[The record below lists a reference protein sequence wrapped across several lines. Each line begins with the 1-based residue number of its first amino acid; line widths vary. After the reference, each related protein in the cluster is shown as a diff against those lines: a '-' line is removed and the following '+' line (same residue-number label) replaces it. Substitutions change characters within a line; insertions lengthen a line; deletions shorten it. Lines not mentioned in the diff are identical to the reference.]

1 MKQVTRKANLH
12 VVFDTNVIWSDSI
25 LDLFSNVTVS
35 LIRQHSGHQDVA
47 INWVLPRV
55 ARQEREYQMRRKA
68 LSHLPAVQKL
78 ESLVGFNWG
87 VDEAKIADALCKR
100 IDDELKSLGVRE
112 MKIDP
117 SATDWDSIMSD
128 SANRIAPFE
137 HKDNGEKGFRDALIC
152 ESLRQML
159 SAANRSDQVFFV
171 SNDTILQAA
180 ALKIMALVGHPKSRC
195 VQTLD
200 DLRTEIN
207 VLVSKIPDEFAQ
219 RLVELGAKFFINE
232 QSNEGLFY
240 AENIRS
246 LIEKEFATVIDS
258 LMAELESPTE
268 TISISKPVFRQKVRQ
283 RVHFTTSVTL
293 TFEENRTDKS
303 KDSIEDYQA
312 EANSRLLDLLS
323 QNPEKF
329 KAELRLYN
337 DAKALLHRT
346 RSNRAPLITWK
357 SLWPERRKA
366 SFDVEWSVSVNNK
379 QQLSRA
385 KVDRIMAAS
394 DT

>member
-25 LDLFSNVTVS
+25 LDLFSNATVS
-35 LIRQHSGHQDVA
+35 LIRQHSGHQDLA

-87 VDEAKIADALCKR
+87 VDEAKISDALCKR
-100 IDDELKSLGVRE
+100 IDDELKSLGVWE

-180 ALKIMALVGHPKSRC
+180 ALKIMASVGHPKSRC

-219 RLVELGAKFFINE
+219 RLVELGAKFFIDE
-232 QSNEGLFY
+232 HAKEGLY
-240 AENIRS
+240 YTESIRS
-246 LIEKEFATVIDS
+246 LIEKEFATVISNLKAD
-258 LMAELESPTE
+258 LESPTE

-283 RVHFTTSVTL
+283 RVHFTTSVTF
-293 TFEENRTDKS
+293 TFEENRSDKS
-303 KDSIEDYQA
+303 EDAIDYQA
-312 EANSRLLDLLS
+312 QANSRLLNLLS
-323 QNPEKF
+323 HNPEKF
-329 KAELRLYN
+329 KNEIRLYN

-346 RSNRAPLITWK
+346 LSDRPPMITWI
-357 SLWPERRKA
+357 SPWPERRST
-366 SFDVEWSVSVNNK
+366 SFHVEWSVSVNNK
-379 QQLSRA
+379 EQLSRA

>member
-1 MKQVTRKANLH
+1 MTRKANLH
-12 VVFDTNVIWSDSI
+12 VVFDTNVVWSDSI
-25 LDLFSNVTVS
+25 LDLFSNATVN
-35 LIRQHSGHQDVA
+35 LIRQHSRHQDVA

-87 VDEAKIADALCKR
+87 VDEAKISDALCKR

-117 SATDWDSIMSD
+117 SVTDWDSIMSD

-152 ESLRQML
+152 ESLRQLL
-159 SAANRSDQVFFV
+159 STANRSDQVFFV
-171 SNDTILQAA
+171 SSDTILRTA
-180 ALKIMALVGHPKSRC
+180 ALEVMASVGHPKSRC
-195 VQTLD
+195 VQSLD
-200 DLRTEIN
+200 DLTTEIN

-240 AENIRS
+240 TENIRS
-246 LIEKEFATVIDS
+246 LIDKEFASVIS
-258 LMAELESPTE
+258 SKKAELESPTE
-268 TISISKPVFRQKVRQ
+268 TISVSKPVFQQKVRQ

-293 TFEENRTDKS
+293 TFEENKAQKTEDALIYQS
-303 KDSIEDYQA
+303 KPSP
-312 EANSRLLDLLS
+312 RLFELLREH
-323 QNPEKF
+323 PEKF
-329 KAELRLYN
+329 KNELRLYT
-337 DAKALLHRT
+337 DVKDLFHRT
-346 RSNRAPLITWK
+346 LSDRNPLNAWQV
-357 SLWPERRKA
+357 LWPEQRRT
-366 SFDVEWSVSVNNK
+366 SFEVEWSVSVNNK
-379 QQLSRA
+379 EQLSRA
-385 KVDRIMAAS
+385 KVDRIMAVLEPS
-394 DT
+394 GR